1 MRPQRRNR
9 EDRGGEAG
17 RRGNRVFVADVA
29 VQRARLGKANV
40 MRFVG
45 VRPQTTHGCVATNL
59 QCSLS
64 RRRMVLPATRRQRA
78 PSLAGGKIGATA
90 AFPID
95 ERKGSE
101 PANRILLRRL
111 RLSVGSRGRHFVRR
125 ELFAEGGLNEV
136 SVGNRE
142 RVLGREVL
150 MNPIRGTRLPI
161 EVGRGRQAVFRAAPP
176 SALGRAWSA
185 HGEPAGVLGHGR
197 ASPASLSA
205 ARSRAALA
213 VRRRRRLWSGDRAS
227 RSSSPP
233 ISQRL
238 CRGSLSKGTCS
249 ARAAVAR
256 AASSV
261 ASGAP
266 SRRASS
272 RYAAS

>member
-1 MRPQRRNR
+1 MRW
-9 EDRGGEAG
+9 
-17 RRGNRVFVADVA
+17 
-29 VQRARLGKANV
+29 
-40 MRFVG
+40 
-45 VRPQTTHGCVATNL
+45 
-59 QCSLS
+59 
-64 RRRMVLPATRRQRA
+64 
-78 PSLAGGKIGATA
+78 
-90 AFPID
+90 
-95 ERKGSE
+95 
-101 PANRILLRRL
+101 L

-142 RVLGREVL
+142 RVLGQEVL
-150 MNPIRGTRLPI
+150 MNPIRGPRLPT
-161 EVGRGRQAVFRAAPP
+161 EVGRGRRAVFCATPP

-185 HGEPAGVLGHGR
+185 HGEPAGVSATGGRRPRPLVPLGVPRHWLFDGGVACR
-197 ASPASLSA
+197 
-205 ARSRAALA
+205 
-213 VRRRRRLWSGDRAS
+213 SGDRAS

-233 ISQRL
+233 ISQRF